1 VSSSWLATS
10 QGAIMLLLGF
20 VIRHGEPL
28 LAQKSAISAAKSSNL
43 LVSFRKS
50 AEERGS
56 DTRYSWHQL
65 QEKHV

>member
-1 VSSSWLATS
+1 MSTSWLTKS
-10 QGAIMLLLGF
+10 QDAIMLLLFF
-20 VIRHGEPL
+20 VIRYGELYLREQVPVV
-28 LAQKSAISAAKSSNL
+28 KSSNL